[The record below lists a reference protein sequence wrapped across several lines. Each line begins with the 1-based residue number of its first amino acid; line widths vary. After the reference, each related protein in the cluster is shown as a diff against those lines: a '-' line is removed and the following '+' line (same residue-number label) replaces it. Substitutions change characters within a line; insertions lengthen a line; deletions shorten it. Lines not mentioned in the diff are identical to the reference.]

1 MRTLRVVLSMALAF
15 AMTMPVAG
23 YLKFGAKS
31 DRGQVTVK
39 WQSQPVRYFVA
50 DRGAPQVDAEQF
62 RQAVAR
68 AFTSWEQLSSASAR
82 FEFVGFTGA
91 APSEE
96 DGMTTL
102 GFEDR
107 PELERVLGATSL
119 LLDDSTGAI
128 VEADIFFNS
137 TFDWSV
143 APAGEAGRF
152 DLQSTALHEIGHLLG
167 LGHSALGETELRPG
181 GGRRVLAAGSVMF
194 PIAFS
199 PGTIDERELRPD
211 DVAGVS
217 DIYPDGNFR
226 EETGGLSGTVT
237 KNGAGVLG
245 AHVVAFN
252 PESGELVGNFS
263 VNDKGEYSMS
273 GLHPGP
279 QILRVEP
286 LDDLEAGDILAED
299 AKIDLDFKVTYA
311 DRAVI
316 VPRGGNAAADIKVN
330 PK

>member
-1 MRTLRVVLSMALAF
+1 MKTLKILMPVALAIVLTTP
-15 AMTMPVAG
+15 AAG
-23 YLKFGAKS
+23 YLKFGAKADS
-31 DRGQVTVK
+31 GQVTVK
-39 WQSQPVRYFVA
+39 WQRQPIRYFLT
-50 DRGAPQVDAEQF
+50 DRGAPRVEPEQL
-62 RQAVAR
+62 RQAVQQ
-68 AFTSWEQLSSASAR
+68 AFSSWERLSSASAR

-91 APSEE
+91 APSDE

-107 PELERVLGATSL
+107 PELERTLGATSL

-137 TFDWSV
+137 TFPWSV
-143 APAGEAGRF
+143 TPAGEAGRF
-152 DLQSTALHEIGHLLG
+152 DLESTALHEVGHLLG

-181 GGRRVLAAGSVMF
+181 GGRRVLAAGAVMF

-199 PGTIDERELRPD
+199 PGTIDERELRAD
-211 DVAGVS
+211 DIAGVS
-217 DIYPDGNFR
+217 DLYPDGAFR
-226 EETGGLSGTVT
+226 NDTGSVSGRVT

-245 AHVVAFN
+245 AHVVTFN
-252 PESGELVGNFS
+252 PESGELIGNFS
-263 VNDKGEYSMS
+263 VNDKGEYSMA
-273 GLHPGP
+273 GLRPGS
-279 QILRVEP
+279 QIIRVEP
-286 LDDLEAGDILAED
+286 LDDLEAGDILSED

-316 VPRGGNAAADIKVN
+316 VPRGGHAQIDIEVT